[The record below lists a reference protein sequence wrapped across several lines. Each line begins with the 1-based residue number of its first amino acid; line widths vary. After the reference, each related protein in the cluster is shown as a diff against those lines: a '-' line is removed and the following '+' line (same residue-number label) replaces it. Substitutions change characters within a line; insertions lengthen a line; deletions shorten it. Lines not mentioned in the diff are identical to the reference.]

1 MLFKKKLLDRVET
14 RNVVIKLSDKV
25 LDNFESLIINAF
37 KFEIDW
43 MKFKEKKLK
52 SKKFYLK
59 NDSSLRIQVLKRRLD
74 SFQNG

>member
-1 MLFKKKLLDRVET
+1 MIVNMGGSLTPHSENFIRKLFKKKLLDRVET

-43 MKFKEKKLK
+43 MKFKEKRLK
-52 SKKFYLK
+52 SKNL
-59 NDSSLRIQVLKRRLD
+59 N
-74 SFQNG
+74 

>member
-1 MLFKKKLLDRVET
+1 MIVNMGGSLTPHSENFIRKLFKKKLLDRVET

-43 MKFKEKKLK
+43 MKFKEK
-52 SKKFYLK
+52 
-59 NDSSLRIQVLKRRLD
+59 D
-74 SFQNG
+74 